1 MRCYPLPGKGERF
14 PFVDPSCLPFYVGD
28 ITGGRLYPAVMEG
41 VGFAERLAYERM
53 QGLGCP
59 VGDVIFTAG
68 GACRS
73 ALWLRIRAS
82 ILNRQLKAPRLVD
95 AAMGSALLAASAS
108 MGGLEAAADAMI
120 GYAATV
126 DPDPALVGPYGEIY
140 ARFLEDVRRFYG
152 WEV

>member
-1 MRCYPLPGKGERF
+1 M
-14 PFVDPSCLPFYVGD
+14 
-28 ITGGRLYPAVMEG
+28 
-41 VGFAERLAYERM
+41 GFAERLAYDRM
-53 QGLGCP
+53 QKLGCP

-82 ILNRQLKAPRLVD
+82 ILNRQLKVPKLVD

-120 GYAATV
+120 GYAAEV
-126 DPDPALVGPYGEIY
+126 DPDPALTGPYEEIY